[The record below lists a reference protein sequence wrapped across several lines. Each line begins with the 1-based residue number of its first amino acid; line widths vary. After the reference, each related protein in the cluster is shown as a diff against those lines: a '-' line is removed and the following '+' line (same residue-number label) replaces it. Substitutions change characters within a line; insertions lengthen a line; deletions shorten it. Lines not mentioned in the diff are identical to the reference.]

1 MGGSLVHDDLQ
12 KNDELGSVSSSDRE
26 KTKHGFAGVPER

>member
-12 KNDELGSVSSSDRE
+12 NNELGSVSSSDRE
-26 KTKHGFAGVPER
+26 NTKHGFAGVPER